1 MKVEINRHFVK
12 DTTKLT
18 TDLRER
24 IFNLIEMLEK
34 CTHLEQ
40 IPSIKKLK
48 GYKNA
53 YRIRIGD
60 YRIGLYLIENA
71 IELRRVLHRKEMYDY
86 FPD

>member
-12 DTTKLT
+12 DTSKLT
-18 TDLRER
+18 PELRER
-24 IFNLIEMLEK
+24 IFNLIELLGN
-34 CTHLEQ
+34 CTRLEQ
-40 IPSIKKLK
+40 IPNIKKLT

-60 YRIGLYLIENA
+60 YRIGLYHIENS
-71 IELRRVLHRKEMYDY
+71 IELRRILHRKDMYDY